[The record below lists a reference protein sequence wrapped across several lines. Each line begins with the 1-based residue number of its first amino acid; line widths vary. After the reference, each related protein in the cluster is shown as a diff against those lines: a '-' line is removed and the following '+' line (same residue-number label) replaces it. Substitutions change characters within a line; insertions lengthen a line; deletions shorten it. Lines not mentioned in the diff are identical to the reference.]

1 MRVPSAEGGPE
12 ARIQTP
18 ETERC
23 QTPDHQ
29 TTCPPGI
36 RTHQVSLECICLHR
50 ASPDP
55 LPPQVSLKAEGEAAA
70 TKLEL
75 RSKRFAGFTHALHD
89 LQPRPA
95 EKKILCVREPRQPP
109 GGAAVCQRE
118 SRGSCTRAARESR
131 GAGSPRLPA
140 ATAGS
145 GRCGAD
151 LPKPA
156 GRRLPTLRPSAPP
169 AGSCSSARTP
179 TAPPTWPPTCNRH
192 GAFYYPL
199 AAYTILTTY
208 V

>member
-18 ETERC
+18 ETKRC

-29 TTCPPGI
+29 TTSPPDHQTTRLPGI

-95 EKKILCVREPRQPP
+95 EKKMLCV
-109 GGAAVCQRE
+109 
-118 SRGSCTRAARESR
+118 
-131 GAGSPRLPA
+131 
-140 ATAGS
+140 
-145 GRCGAD
+145 
-151 LPKPA
+151 
-156 GRRLPTLRPSAPP
+156 
-169 AGSCSSARTP
+169 
-179 TAPPTWPPTCNRH
+179 
-192 GAFYYPL
+192 
-199 AAYTILTTY
+199 
-208 V
+208 